1 MVEGPGCKLKGEKMR
16 GKVLGQKVVHVAG
29 NAVDKRPKKAG
40 ESPLQALV
48 GQQVVDVRT
57 LGKELFL
64 LLSGGS
70 CLRVHFLMA
79 GFFRYNDLAGK
90 TAQRSIL
97 LLCCDCFRSADLRK
111 EFSCFMVVYHRERI
125 LETSTLSCNEEE
137 EEITKPPKR

>member
-16 GKVLGQKVVHVAG
+16 GKVLGQKVVHVSG

-40 ESPLQALV
+40 GDSPLLALV

-57 LGKELFL
+57 LGKELFI

-79 GFFRYNDLAGK
+79 GFVRYNDLAGK
-90 TAQRSIL
+90 TALRYTDHCL
-97 LLCCDCFRSADLRK
+97 L
-111 EFSCFMVVYHRERI
+111 
-125 LETSTLSCNEEE
+125 TSFF
-137 EEITKPPKR
+137 

>member
-16 GKVLGQKVVHVAG
+16 GKVLGQKVVHVSG

-40 ESPLQALV
+40 DSPLLALV

-57 LGKELFL
+57 LGKELFI

-79 GFFRYNDLAGK
+79 GFVRYNGLAGK
-90 TAQRSIL
+90 TAQGSIL
-97 LLCCDCFRSADLRK
+97 MFIELLSSDCFRSA
-111 EFSCFMVVYHRERI
+111 H
-125 LETSTLSCNEEE
+125 
-137 EEITKPPKR
+137 